1 MAHFVCRAS
10 NVTDLIKW
18 EKDGKEVK
26 DGKEGVAIVTCNSSS
41 HLLVAVANN
50 RRGRY
55 SCTIAS
61 EVKQSFELGKVMKV
75 RIAINEI
82 LANEQAVVRLPH
94 ATSCGMLKN
103 RRISGTGTRNIQL
116 FCL

>member
-1 MAHFVCRAS
+1 MCIRDRNGDIAHFVCQAS

-41 HLLVAVANN
+41 HLRSHLLVAVANN

-55 SCTIAS
+55 NCTIAS
-61 EVKQSFELGKVMKV
+61 EVKQSFELEGKNCHK
-75 RIAINEI
+75 RN
-82 LANEQAVVRLPH
+82 
-94 ATSCGMLKN
+94 TS
-103 RRISGTGTRNIQL
+103 Q
-116 FCL
+116 